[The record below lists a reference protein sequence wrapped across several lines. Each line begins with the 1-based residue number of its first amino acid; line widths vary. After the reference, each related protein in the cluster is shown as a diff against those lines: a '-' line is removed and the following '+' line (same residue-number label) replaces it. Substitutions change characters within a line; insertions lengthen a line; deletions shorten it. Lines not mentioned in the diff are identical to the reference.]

1 MMKVLLRGACI
12 HQPMQYQK
20 ENIFSQLADIST
32 QPNTPWL
39 WFSVSQILPNGKS
52 IGRVK
57 MEEESWAKSYQQ
69 IESSVNCNCGLIYF
83 RHQLM
88 LVNLEIRPL
97 HFQSHFQHC
106 KELAL
111 WNGFIWEG
119 EVAWLQVSWM
129 ALSFIL
135 LCWLLRELLSV
146 PVYCCYSW
154 ALNGSVF
161 FSISPVFGSLWLSL
175 SSSLSGSL
183 SLSLSGSLDHNDHV
197 WSFSSGQFVR
207 VGVVVW

>member
-1 MMKVLLRGACI
+1 MYFEDSTTTELGTSTLTLFVNGKTSKQIARQLNSSKNNRSFVFFSPKLWWKSYYAAPAFTNQC
-12 HQPMQYQK
+12 QK
-20 ENIFSQLADIST
+20 ENIFNPIGRYIHPQT
-32 QPNTPWL
+32 PPWL

-52 IGRVK
+52 IGWVK

-111 WNGFIWEG
+111 RN
-119 EVAWLQVSWM
+119 
-129 ALSFIL
+129 
-135 LCWLLRELLSV
+135 EL
-146 PVYCCYSW
+146 
-154 ALNGSVF
+154 
-161 FSISPVFGSLWLSL
+161 I
-175 SSSLSGSL
+175 
-183 SLSLSGSLDHNDHV
+183 
-197 WSFSSGQFVR
+197 
-207 VGVVVW
+207 